1 MEIFEKIKANSKEE
15 AIKIF
20 KEEKKDSDIVKIEEL
35 EAPKSFLGLFP
46 KKGEFKIFYKVLKNE
61 IEAKTKKL
69 LELMGLD
76 LEVKTERVDARKYN
90 IFLSGKDN
98 GIIIGKKGKTLNSF
112 EKLLNNLFF
121 GNRIYVDVEEFKKKR
136 EETLI
141 TLSHKLAKKVIATQ
155 KAVKLNPMPPLERKI
170 IHKIANEYEELETHS
185 EGRDP
190 KRYVIIKLKKTD
202 D

>member
-1 MEIFEKIKANSKEE
+1 MEMFEKIKAKSKEE

-20 KEEKKDSDIVKIEEL
+20 NEKQKDVDIVKIKEL
-35 EAPKSFLGLFP
+35 ESPKNILGLFS
-46 KKGEFKIFYKVLKNE
+46 KKGEFKISYKILKNE
-61 IEAKTKKL
+61 IKEKTKKL
-69 LELMGLD
+69 LELMGLE
-76 LEVKTERVDARKYN
+76 LEIKVEKADIRKYN
-90 IFLSGKDN
+90 VFLSGKDN

-121 GNRIYVDVEEFKKKR
+121 GNRIMVDVEEFKKKR
-136 EETLI
+136 EETI
-141 TLSHKLAKKVIATQ
+141 ISLSHKLAKKVIATQ

-170 IHKIANEYEELETHS
+170 IHKIVNEYEGLETHS

-190 KRYVIIKLKKTD
+190 KRYVIIKLKKND